1 MPEHFDVL
9 IVGAGHAGANL
20 ALGLRQRKFGGSIG
34 IVSDEVGWPY
44 ERPPLSKSYLAGS
57 STPQD
62 LMLRPSGVWE
72 SHRVQFLSGR
82 RVVAV
87 LPDKHAVEL
96 DEGLRITY
104 GRLVWAAGGRARK
117 LTCEGASLEGIHSIR
132 TQNDV
137 DRVRVDLRAA
147 ESLVIIGG
155 GYIGLEA
162 AATLVKMGKRVT
174 LIEAQPRLLT
184 RVSGAPISQFL
195 AEQHSSHGVVL
206 KMQAA
211 VARLEGRG
219 NRVRTV
225 MLADGTELRAELVIV
240 GIGMEPNTE
249 PLAAAGAEIS
259 NGVRVDAQCRTCLP
273 DVMAIG
279 DCTSHPSRFSASE
292 WARLESVPNAMDQA
306 AAAARVLMGESIA
319 QDSVPWFWS
328 EQYDTKLQTV
338 GLAQGYDGLAL
349 RGEPESGSFSVVYLR
364 GGRIV
369 ALDCVNSPRDF
380 VQGKTLVSRGVAADA
395 RAIAA
400 TAELKTLAS

>member
-34 IVSDEVGWPY
+34 IVSDEMGWPY

-57 STPQD
+57 STSQD

-104 GRLVWAAGGRARK
+104 GRLAWAAGGRARR

-137 DRVRVDLRAA
+137 DRVRMDLRAA
-147 ESLVIIGG
+147 ETLVIIGG

-162 AATLVKMGKRVT
+162 AATLVKLGKGVT
-174 LIEAQPRLLT
+174 LVEAQPRLLT
-184 RVSGAPISQFL
+184 RVSGPPISQFL
-195 AEQHSSHGVVL
+195 ASLHSGHGVVL

-219 NRVRTV
+219 NRVHTV
-225 MLADGTELRAELVIV
+225 VLADGTELPADLVIV
-240 GIGMEPNTE
+240 GIGMEPNIE
-249 PLAAAGAEIS
+249 PLAAPGAAI
-259 NGVRVDAQCRTCLP
+259 NHGVCVDAQCRTSLP
-273 DVMAIG
+273 DVLAIG
-279 DCTSHPSRFSASE
+279 DCTSHPSRFSASG

-306 AAAARVLMGESIA
+306 TVAARVMMGESVA

-338 GLAQGYDGLAL
+338 GLAQGYDDLAL

-400 TAELKTLAS
+400 TAELKALAS